1 LPADALP
8 AGPRAITAGLV
19 GLGSLFTPARPAR
32 DAGTAPRPRSAI
44 SQEMAVVPDST
55 QPAPPAGPASAYGPD
70 DPAYG
75 PTAAGWRQR
84 DDDAV
89 QPADDSVPAP
99 APEEPDGAVRG
110 PFEPLRS
117 AGDAPV
123 EAGLADAILAEPE
136 PDDVLDFSSP
146 TDPEAGTVGELRD
159 LYLTAEAISPVRLD
173 RHFDE
178 LLERQRR
185 LITEY
190 FTESS
195 GPVPAEPDEPD
206 RPAPFGFDN
215 ADSLAALRGNLRGNL
230 RGA

>member
-1 LPADALP
+1 
-8 AGPRAITAGLV
+8 
-19 GLGSLFTPARPAR
+19 
-32 DAGTAPRPRSAI
+32 
-44 SQEMAVVPDST
+44 
-55 QPAPPAGPASAYGPD
+55 
-70 DPAYG
+70 
-75 PTAAGWRQR
+75 
-84 DDDAV
+84 
-89 QPADDSVPAP
+89 
-99 APEEPDGAVRG
+99 VRG

-123 EAGLADAILAEPE
+123 EVSLADTILAEPE

-185 LITEY
+185 LIAEY
-190 FTESS
+190 FAESA
-195 GPVPAEPDEPD
+195 GPVPAEVGEQDEPYEPE

-215 ADSLAALRGNLRGNL
+215 ADSLAALRGDL